1 MAQIDELL
9 FYLKDKGGSDLHLVS
24 GLEPRIRVRGGL
36 QPIEGRPPLEDGG
49 LRKMI
54 EEIAPPRPWKEYLET
69 NDADFAYGLDD
80 GTRFRVN
87 AFVQENGA
95 GAVLRIIPE
104 KILTLAQLN
113 LPPAVGKLIELRK
126 GLVLVTGPTG
136 SGKSTTLA
144 AIIDGINSTYK
155 RHIVTV
161 EDPIEF
167 VHQNKKSHLTQ
178 REVGH
183 HTKSFSAALKAAL
196 RQNPDV
202 ILVGELR
209 DQETIDLAIK
219 AAEMGVLVFG
229 TLHTN
234 NAIKTVDR
242 LIDAFPADRQAQVR
256 LSLAESLE
264 AIVAQLLLPTTDN
277 KRCAAN
283 EIMLRTS
290 ALPNL
295 IREGKT
301 HQLKNVIEG
310 GKKLGMQAM
319 DDALAALVEKGRIHG
334 KDALAKAEE
343 KSRFER
349 FAKD

>member
-1 MAQIDELL
+1 MPRIDELL
-9 FYLKDKGGSDLHLVS
+9 IHLREHGGSDLHLAA

-36 QPIEGRPPLEDGG
+36 QTVESWGIVEDDG
-49 LRKMI
+49 LQAMI
-54 EEIAPPRPWKEYLET
+54 REIAPDHPWREYQRT
-69 NDADFAYGLDD
+69 SDADFAYGLPD

-113 LPPAVGKLIELRK
+113 LPEAVGRLIHLRQ

-144 AIIDGINSTYK
+144 AIIDGINSAYK

-183 HTKSFSAALKAAL
+183 HTRSFAAALKAGL

-202 ILVGELR
+202 ILVGEMR
-209 DQETIDLAIK
+209 DQETIDLAVK

-242 LIDAFPADRQAQVR
+242 LVDAFAADRQAQIR

-264 AIVAQLLLPTTDN
+264 AIVAQLLLPTVDG
-277 KRCAAN
+277 KRCACN
-283 EIMLRTS
+283 EILLRTS

-301 HQLKNVIEG
+301 HQLKTIIEG
-310 GKKLGMQAM
+310 GKKLGMQLM
-319 DDALAALVEKGRIHG
+319 DDALEALIKAGKIHG
-334 KDALAKAEE
+334 RDAFAKAED
-343 KSRFER
+343 KAR
-349 FAKD
+349 FADYA